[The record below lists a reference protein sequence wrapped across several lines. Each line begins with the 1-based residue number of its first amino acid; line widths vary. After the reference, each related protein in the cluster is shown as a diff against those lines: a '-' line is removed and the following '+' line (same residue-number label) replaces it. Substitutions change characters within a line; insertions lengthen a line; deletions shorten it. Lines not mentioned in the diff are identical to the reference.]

1 MAMENENNI
10 KFSNFPLLYYL
21 VRNACDDLGIP
32 VSNFVLDF
40 SKLENEK
47 MFINKQAFTLKEAI
61 YNSARSAGR
70 KINENEMGAVLSS
83 LIGIMEMAYGFY
95 DNAESEENINVNFD
109 QFVGAF
115 TLSRNVI
122 TPLCEIELIN
132 FPVCIKNNMSIP
144 YYASEK
150 EKFINIQI
158 SNRGTMDCIAIALL
172 CNENKIDE
180 KVIFSKIISSRIGR
194 RMLVSSLKEIYGSN
208 ENDINGFLIMAHSFA
223 DINNLDAFSKFKN
236 EINKF
241 SSFTA
246 PSFWIFGLIE
256 KMLAPVRGVRD
267 NISEKWAPISAEIW
281 DRIDE
286 RRKKMGL
293 PHAPMELMLRVQA
306 EPFSQENDNSVLQS
320 KLEESRLWKIKTK

>member
-83 LIGIMEMAYGFY
+83 LIGMMEMAYGFY

-132 FPVCIKNNMSIP
+132 FPVCIKNDMSIP

-194 RMLVSSLKEIYGSN
+194 RMLVSSLKEIYGS
-208 ENDINGFLIMAHSFA
+208 M
-223 DINNLDAFSKFKN
+223 
-236 EINKF
+236 
-241 SSFTA
+241 
-246 PSFWIFGLIE
+246 
-256 KMLAPVRGVRD
+256 KM
-267 NISEKWAPISAEIW
+267 I
-281 DRIDE
+281 
-286 RRKKMGL
+286 
-293 PHAPMELMLRVQA
+293 
-306 EPFSQENDNSVLQS
+306 
-320 KLEESRLWKIKTK
+320 